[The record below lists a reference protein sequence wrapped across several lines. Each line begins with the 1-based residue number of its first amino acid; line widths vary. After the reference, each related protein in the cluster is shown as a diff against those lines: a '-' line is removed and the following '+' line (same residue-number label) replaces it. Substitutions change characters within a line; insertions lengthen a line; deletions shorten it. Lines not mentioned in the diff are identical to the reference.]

1 MARTPPEWIGKTD
14 NTKVPPRVRLRVFEA
29 AGGIC
34 HLSGRKIQTGE
45 AWELEHKKA
54 LILGGEHRESNL
66 APALVA
72 PHKEKTKAEMKVK
85 SKIARTR
92 KKDIGITRPKGKIR
106 SPGFARSAK
115 ADRPAKAPL
124 PPRRIYKEAGE

>member
-14 NTKVPPRVRLRVFEA
+14 DAKVPPRVRLRVFEA

-34 HLSGRKIQTGE
+34 HISGRKIQTGE
-45 AWELEHKKA
+45 AWELEHKTA

-85 SKIARTR
+85 GKIARTR
-92 KKDIGITRPKGKIR
+92 KKHVGITRPKQSIR
-106 SPGFARSAK
+106 SAPFARPDK
-115 ADRPAKAPL
+115 PARVQKPS
-124 PPRRIYKEAGE
+124 PPRRPLYQEIE